1 MSTAQARHGANIV
14 PATVPAAQ
22 RALRGHRADMAK
34 KIFPLIPAH
43 PERTCWGC
51 DKYCPAHSMVCGN
64 GSERTQHPVE
74 LFGEEWMH
82 EGLDPYVPAA
92 DELG

>member
-1 MSTAQARHGANIV
+1 VFIENTTRRPPLVAPGRC
-14 PATVPAAQ
+14 AT
-22 RALRGHRADMAK
+22 MAK

-51 DKYCPAHSMVCGN
+51 DKYCPANSMACGN

-82 EGLDPYVPAA
+82 EGLDPYVPVTA
-92 DELG
+92 ELG